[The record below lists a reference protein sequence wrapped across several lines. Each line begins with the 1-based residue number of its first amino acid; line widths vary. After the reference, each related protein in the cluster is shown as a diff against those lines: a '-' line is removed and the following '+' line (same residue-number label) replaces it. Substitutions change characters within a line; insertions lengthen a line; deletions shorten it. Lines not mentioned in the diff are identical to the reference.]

1 MVKYLT
7 REKIENTRGILDFRL
22 DNQFNKIIPGK
33 IGTWLVPV
41 KISRSNHP
49 GFGTYSLIG
58 WAKDFHI
65 DSKKSELDSIVSVLP
80 GFYSLEELEKRNNS
94 GDLGLIKTPEG
105 VYSFPNLRAD
115 LGIILH
121 SPRSIY
127 YAGLRQRL
135 QQEEFQF

>member
-1 MVKYLT
+1 MIKYLT
-7 REKIENTRGILDFRL
+7 REEIENTRGVLNFKL
-22 DNQFNKIIPGK
+22 DNQYNKIIPGK

-65 DSKKSELDSIVSVLP
+65 DSRENKLDSIVSVLP
-80 GFYSLEELEKRNNS
+80 GFYSLEELEKRDTK
-94 GDLGLIKTPEG
+94 GDLGLIKTLEDT
-105 VYSFPNLRAD
+105 YSFPNLRTD
-115 LGIILH
+115 IGMILH
-121 SPRSIY
+121 SPRSTY
-127 YAGLRQRL
+127 YGSLRQRL